1 MHIILYF
8 MNFQDPTIKDIK
20 VQIGNYVRLRRKQTG
35 LTQDELGNLL
45 GLSRITIQNLESGK
59 NFTMDT
65 LLKILQHFGLLAELS
80 SQLQPAILDLDGP
93 TSLY

>member
-1 MHIILYF
+1 

-80 SQLQPAILDLDGP
+80 SQLQLAILDLDGP